1 MNSNKFI
8 LSEKGNKAFKGKLVK
23 SFIYFGLDMMRR
35 KYDKQDKQ
43 PYQNNICVP
52 LDFRSMLEFI
62 DLKIRRENAENK
74 IHTDDE
80 GN

>member
-1 MNSNKFI
+1 
-8 LSEKGNKAFKGKLVK
+8 
-23 SFIYFGLDMMRR
+23 MMRR

-43 PYQNNICVP
+43 PYQNNICAP

-74 IHTDDE
+74 IYTDDE